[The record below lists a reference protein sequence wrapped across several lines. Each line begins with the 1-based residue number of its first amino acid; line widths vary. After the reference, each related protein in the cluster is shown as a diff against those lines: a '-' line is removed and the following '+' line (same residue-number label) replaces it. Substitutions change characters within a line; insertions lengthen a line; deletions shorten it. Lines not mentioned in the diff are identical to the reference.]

1 MCVAIFCFCILALW
15 RSGNGNFRRKSS
27 HASGRTESAG
37 FQPPDSPGI
46 PVVLTNTALCVLN
59 RSLCISCWTLL
70 HHIVV
75 VVSSTLR
82 KNLQSLQFAQNSDT
96 NVFSSITKLHCLNIF
111 NLLENFNFGKLYLTA
126 FQCIIHLFLL
136 HYISEEIYYCSLFR
150 SEENENDMWFEM
162 NHSFESMCLLNWFTD
177 STEWFIWELDGSDSV
192 LF

>member
-15 RSGNGNFRRKSS
+15 RSRNGNFRRKNS

-82 KNLQSLQFAQNSDT
+82 KNLQSLQFAQNNDT
-96 NVFSSITKLHCLNIF
+96 NVFSSITKLHCLNVF
-111 NLLENFNFGKLYLTA
+111 NILENFNFGKLCLTA
-126 FQCIIHLFLL
+126 FQCIVNLFLL
-136 HYISEEIYYCSLFR
+136 HYISEEMYYCSLFR
-150 SEENENDMWFEM
+150 SAENENDMWFEM
-162 NHSFESMCLLNWFTD
+162 NHSFESMSLLNWFTD
-177 STEWFIWELDGSDSV
+177 STE
-192 LF
+192 